1 MGNSDIYNRFYP
13 GIQRVN
19 AQLTDADIEIKKS
32 NTNEVE
38 LSVTGGLAD
47 DMEAL
52 KETLRVS
59 ASVGTLSIQQEKKAG
74 ISVSYAASRLFGL
87 KVGKYSAGI
96 AIHIA
101 VPEQFE
107 KIKSKLWDDKN
118 GIKLFTCGTYMIGK
132 PDGEMQN
139 VKENMLRFPLIL
151 DILEKESELADRIET
166 IEEELHYPKYFS
178 MANMNHMIR
187 VNKYT
192 GDTSYKKTDT
202 DPFPVK
208 LTEGHEMHPDYKEY
222 QIYQSFCRSLN
233 KDMKEEIELQYDNL
247 KKRIEMS
254 PSALEEYIE
263 EIRKYI
269 QTYEKQTEKARNE
282 MYNAGKEERPAF
294 LEKIEF
300 YQGCIEELKRMLPI
314 DIDPEPDPVP
324 TPEPDP
330 VPTPEPDPAPTPA
343 PSPAPTPAPE
353 PQTPPRYLNPQT
365 WQPIENPQPGQQVF
379 DTKLSQMVTYTP
391 VSYTH
396 LTLPTT

>member
-1 MGNSDIYNRFYP
+1 
-13 GIQRVN
+13 
-19 AQLTDADIEIKKS
+19 
-32 NTNEVE
+32 
-38 LSVTGGLAD
+38 
-47 DMEAL
+47 
-52 KETLRVS
+52 
-59 ASVGTLSIQQEKKAG
+59 
-74 ISVSYAASRLFGL
+74 
-87 KVGKYSAGI
+87 
-96 AIHIA
+96 
-101 VPEQFE
+101 
-107 KIKSKLWDDKN
+107 
-118 GIKLFTCGTYMIGK
+118 
-132 PDGEMQN
+132 
-139 VKENMLRFPLIL
+139 
-151 DILEKESELADRIET
+151 
-166 IEEELHYPKYFS
+166 
-178 MANMNHMIR
+178 MNHMIR

-330 VPTPEPDPAPTPA
+330 APTPA

-379 DTKLSQMVTYTP
+379 DTKLGQMIAYTP
-391 VSYTH
+391 EAPRYLNPQTWQPIENPQPGQPVFDTQINQMIYYN
-396 LTLPTT
+396 PYQQTTQGGYPGMPGQ

>member
-1 MGNSDIYNRFYP
+1 
-13 GIQRVN
+13 
-19 AQLTDADIEIKKS
+19 
-32 NTNEVE
+32 
-38 LSVTGGLAD
+38 
-47 DMEAL
+47 
-52 KETLRVS
+52 
-59 ASVGTLSIQQEKKAG
+59 
-74 ISVSYAASRLFGL
+74 
-87 KVGKYSAGI
+87 
-96 AIHIA
+96 
-101 VPEQFE
+101 
-107 KIKSKLWDDKN
+107 
-118 GIKLFTCGTYMIGK
+118 
-132 PDGEMQN
+132 
-139 VKENMLRFPLIL
+139 
-151 DILEKESELADRIET
+151 
-166 IEEELHYPKYFS
+166 
-178 MANMNHMIR
+178 
-187 VNKYT
+187 
-192 GDTSYKKTDT
+192 
-202 DPFPVK
+202 
-208 LTEGHEMHPDYKEY
+208 
-222 QIYQSFCRSLN
+222 
-233 KDMKEEIELQYDNL
+233 MKEEIELQYDNL

-391 VSYTH
+391 EAPKAPRYLNPQTWLPICSDPQRRKDNQYDLLEQSSRRRIRRSYRFY
-396 LTLPTT
+396 